1 MDPDPKPSTPPEPLS
16 QTDRQDLASSAGS
29 WAAAL
34 YIELRDLAA
43 RHFRFEPGGH
53 TLQPTAVVHE
63 AYLRLTS
70 IGPDSGPDSA
80 SASAEASVGHRTA
93 GERPGISWSSKTSF
107 MAAAAVTLRR
117 VLIDHARRRRTIKR
131 TVPRSRLLIPHMD
144 AVEARGGRNREDFVD
159 VLMLDEALQRLAVV
173 HPRAARVVELRFFG
187 GLTPPQAAGLLSVSL
202 STAEGD
208 WRFARAW
215 LTREL
220 STQAPDDAQDGG
232 AQGVS

>member
-1 MDPDPKPSTPPEPLS
+1 MDPDPKPTTLPEPLS
-16 QTDRQDLASSAGS
+16 QSDPRDLASSAGS

-34 YIELRDLAA
+34 YVELRSLAA
-43 RHFRFEPGGH
+43 RHFRFEPDGH

-70 IGPDSGPDSA
+70 IGPDSGAESAKA
-80 SASAEASVGHRTA
+80 SAGSQERPRGAS
-93 GERPGISWSSKTSF
+93 ERPGISWSSKTSF

-117 VLIDHARRRRTIKR
+117 VLIDHARRRRSVKR
-131 TVPRSRLLIPHMD
+131 TPPRSRLMIPRLD
-144 AVEARGGRNREDFVD
+144 TVEARSGRAREDFVD

-220 STQAPDDAQDGG
+220 ATHAPDDARDGG
-232 AQGVS
+232 ARGAS